1 MNPGMNPGMN
11 AGMNPGMFPG
21 MNQAPPKPVDTRGIR
36 KEMRGPT
43 IDQNLFS
50 GTPLM
55 SNYPKPPVPV
65 EFNHNNNP
73 YINDPI
79 NEDDRF
85 SIASS
90 DSSLSSVSVKKI
102 NINNKRGKNTKSAGF
117 ELNIK

>member
-1 MNPGMNPGMN
+1 MNPGMNPGM
-11 AGMNPGMFPG
+11 F
-21 MNQAPPKPVDTRGIR
+21 QQQPPKPVETRGVR
-36 KEMRGPT
+36 KEMKGPS
-43 IDQNLFS
+43 IDGNLFA

-55 SNYPKPPVPV
+55 SNYPKPPLPV
-65 EFNHNNNP
+65 DFNQNSP

-102 NINNKRGKNTKSAGF
+102 NIQSNKKGKNNKSGGF